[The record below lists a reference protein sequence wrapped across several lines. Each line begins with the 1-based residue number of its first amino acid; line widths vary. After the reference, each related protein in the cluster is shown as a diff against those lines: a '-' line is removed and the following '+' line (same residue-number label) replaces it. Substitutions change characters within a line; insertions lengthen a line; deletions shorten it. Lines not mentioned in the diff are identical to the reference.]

1 MSFVQRIK
9 DFYQL
14 FRRFVVGKVL
24 SLFAVFFA
32 AISINAGEPVM
43 ALAMPGHS
51 QSPEKIFAA
60 GRNDSVEI
68 VRPPSNTSV
77 QETKSDASKSKSGND
92 FPTHLEKPAGS
103 QRDPLTLVHENL
115 RAARSFEV
123 CVGYEQLW
131 DDSTILP
138 KISGRQDAGCAGVKA
153 SFSF

>member
-1 MSFVQRIK
+1 VQRIEN
-9 DFYQL
+9 FYQL
-14 FRRFVVGKVL
+14 FRRFVVGKIL

-32 AISINAGEPVM
+32 VISVNAGEPVM

-51 QSPEKIFAA
+51 QSPEEIFAA

-68 VRPPSNTSV
+68 VRPPSNTSI
-77 QETKSDASKSKSGND
+77 QGTKSDASKSKIEND
-92 FPTHLEKPAGS
+92 FSTRLEKPAGR
-103 QRDPLTLVHENL
+103 QHNPLMLVHENL
-115 RAARSFEV
+115 RATRSFEV